1 MDYNVLHALYTLL
14 PLIKHS
20 DVDIIPLLQMRTE
33 VKYFTKPLITINRQK
48 IDYNP
53 SMSQTLKFFSF
64 Y

>member
-20 DVDIIPLLQMRTE
+20 DIDIIPLLQMRTE
-33 VKYFTKPLITINRQK
+33 VKYFTKPLTTIKWQK

-53 SMSQTLKFFSF
+53 SMSQTLKIFSL